1 MHTTAIFPNQSPP
14 KDGRLH
20 SVKGYTGIKI
30 RFLKQSIIANDYSYY
45 IYYRVG
51 GRQGKQVLQKVG
63 TKSQGMTPKKPRKS
77 DCGKFW
83 SMSNPFMAVPSMP
96 LIPERLKTRRPLPE
110 FGGNMKSK
118 NSRSARLLQLN
129 IVISI

>member
-63 TKSQGMTPKKPRKS
+63 TKSQGMTPKKASK
-77 DCGKFW
+77 
-83 SMSNPFMAVPSMP
+83 
-96 LIPERLKTRRPLPE
+96 IRLLKMRRPLPE